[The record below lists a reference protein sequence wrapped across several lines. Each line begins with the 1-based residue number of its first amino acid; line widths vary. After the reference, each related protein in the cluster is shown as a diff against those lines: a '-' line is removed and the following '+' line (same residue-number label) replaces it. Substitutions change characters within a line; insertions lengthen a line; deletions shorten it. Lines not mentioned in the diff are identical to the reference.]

1 MAVSHAEKVNWLGAS
16 SCRQDNVGD
25 LVAACTEWSVGA
37 EAEDTS
43 GVGELAAV
51 LRENSA
57 DSVHI
62 KLVIIYGINF
72 KACSGHGILGI
83 QFEQGCSFLAHKH
96 HTHLADRLLQHY
108 NNIVE
113 TEMELEKLTQQL
125 YLCCGWKILL
135 QV

>member
-1 MAVSHAEKVNWLGAS
+1 MPAC
-16 SCRQDNVGD
+16 CRQDNVGD
-25 LVAACTEWSVGA
+25 LVAACTEWSVGAAA

-72 KACSGHGILGI
+72 KACSGHGILGY
-83 QFEQGCSFLAHKH
+83 SMNKDVHSW
-96 HTHLADRLLQHY
+96 HTSITH
-108 NNIVE
+108 
-113 TEMELEKLTQQL
+113 T
-125 YLCCGWKILL
+125 
-135 QV
+135 